1 MILAITIA
9 ITVGYVA
16 IVFLAF
22 KLIKIK
28 FGRVSIPAAALIGLF
43 LITLTTVAWKMS
55 APMSDQILLS
65 REILI
70 ITSDLQEKVSKV
82 HVKSNDM
89 VKKGDPLFEIRPD
102 RFQHAVD
109 QATASLDAA
118 KSTVS
123 QLEADIVA
131 AEAVVKQETA
141 ETATAKAKLDTAE
154 ALHKSNPDAIAGLK
168 LTEAQQT
175 YRADQ
180 ADDKVEEALLKQAQF
195 SLAAGKNSVDVAQA
209 GYDLAKFNLE
219 RCTYTSTVDGQVIN
233 FQMTE
238 GTPAARLRLSSIG
251 TVQDL
256 SNSVV
261 VAILPQNLLKNVK
274 AGNVAEIAFKSRP
287 GQIATGK
294 VVVVV
299 NYTGEGQFVPSL
311 LLPIAADVGSEGYLA
326 VRITLD
332 DEDLARQLPLGAA
345 GAVAIYT
352 DSGRPLHVMSK
363 ISLRMKSWLNYLP
376 M

>member
-1 MILAITIA
+1 
-9 ITVGYVA
+9 
-16 IVFLAF
+16 
-22 KLIKIK
+22 
-28 FGRVSIPAAALIGLF
+28 
-43 LITLTTVAWKMS
+43 
-55 APMSDQILLS
+55 
-65 REILI
+65 
-70 ITSDLQEKVSKV
+70 
-82 HVKSNDM
+82 
-89 VKKGDPLFEIRPD
+89 
-102 RFQHAVD
+102 
-109 QATASLDAA
+109 
-118 KSTVS
+118 
-123 QLEADIVA
+123 LEADIVA
-131 AEAVVKQETA
+131 AQAAVKQEVA
-141 ETATAKAKLDTAE
+141 ETATAKAELDTAE
-154 ALHKSNPDAIAGLK
+154 ALEKSNPGAIAGLK

-180 ADDKVEEALLKQAQF
+180 ADDKVQEAVLKQANF

-209 GYDLAKFNLE
+209 GYDLAKFNLG

-233 FQMTE
+233 FHITE

-256 SNSVV
+256 SNTVV

-274 AGNVAEIAFKSRP
+274 AGNVAEIASRSRP

-311 LLPIAADVGSEGYLA
+311 LLPIAANVGSKGYLA

-352 DSGRPLHVMSK
+352 DSGKLLHVMSK
-363 ISLRMKSWLNYLP
+363 ISLRMKGWLNYLP

>member
-1 MILAITIA
+1 MIIAITIA

-28 FGRVSIPAAALIGLF
+28 LGRVSIPAAALIGLF
-43 LITLTTVAWKMS
+43 LMTLTTVSWKMS

-70 ITSDLQEKVSKV
+70 ITPDVAEKVSKV
-82 HVKSNDM
+82 YVKSNDM
-89 VKKGDPLFEIRPD
+89 VKKGDPLFEVRPD
-102 RFQHAVD
+102 RFQYALD
-109 QATASLDAA
+109 QASASLNAA

-123 QLEADIVA
+123 QLEADVVA
-131 AEAVVKQETA
+131 AQAAVKQEAA
-141 ETATAKAKLDTAE
+141 ETATAKAELDTAE
-154 ALHKSNPDAIAGLK
+154 ALEKSSPGAIAKLK

-175 YRADQ
+175 YLADQ
-180 ADDKVEEALLKQAQF
+180 ADDKVQEAVLKQSKF
-195 SLAAGKNSVDVAQA
+195 SLAAGKSSVDVAQSS
-209 GYDLAKFNLE
+209 YDLANFNLG

-233 FQMTE
+233 FQITE
-238 GTPAARLRLSSIG
+238 GRTTARLRLSSIG

-256 SNSVV
+256 SNTVI

-274 AGNVAEIAFKSRP
+274 AGNVAEIAFRSRP
-287 GQIATGK
+287 GKIATGK
-294 VVVVV
+294 VDVVV
-299 NYTGEGQFVPSL
+299 NYTGEGQFAPSL
-311 LLPIAADVGSEGYLA
+311 VVPIAANVGSEGYLA

-345 GAVAIYT
+345 GSVAIYT
-352 DSGRPLHVMSK
+352 DSGKLLHVMSK
-363 ISLRMKSWLNYLP
+363 ISLRMKSWLNYAP